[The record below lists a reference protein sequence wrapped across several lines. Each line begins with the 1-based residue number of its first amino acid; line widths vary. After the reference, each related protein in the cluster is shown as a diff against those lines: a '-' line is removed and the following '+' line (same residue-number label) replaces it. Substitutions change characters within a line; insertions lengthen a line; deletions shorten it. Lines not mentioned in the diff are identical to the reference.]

1 MIAVLLSLVVL
12 FFSIWLLIR
21 WRKVKSYWLE
31 RGVPH
36 YPPHPILGSL
46 TFLQR
51 ENPSIWMRRVYN
63 DFKAPYVGMWQFWRP
78 ALVVNSPEIARR
90 ILVKDADVF
99 RNRFLSSGKS
109 DPIGALNVFTVND
122 PLWSKLRRRLTLV
135 FTAAKLRSLNGITI
149 AKTKDLVTRL
159 EIESNKPEL
168 IDLRKICT
176 DFTTDVIGE
185 SAFGITS
192 NSLADGDSIMRRVTR
207 EFQAFN
213 LHRGLSWSSIFFF
226 PELVDIFRFSFFPKD
241 TMKLLRK
248 IFRTVVEQR
257 GGYDKDIKD
266 ARDLLDALLKI
277 KKEADMENEE
287 MTEDILL
294 AQAAVFLL
302 GGFDTSG
309 AALTWTMYEL
319 AWNPQYQERLYE
331 DILNLKR
338 KIGNRGFDST
348 VLTEIGY
355 LDCVIKETLRIYPPM
370 GWLDRIATKDYK
382 IDDKLTIPAGTAV
395 YVNGVSMQ
403 MDPEYFPNPEVFNP
417 DRFLPENERTIT
429 PYTFMPFGEGPRNCI
444 GMRFAFQTLRQALAE
459 VLLKYEIKVIPD
471 TPKPSEIEIEKNGM
485 FYMPSG
491 KMSVHFVK
499 RDNEFVS

>member
-109 DPIGALNVFTVND
+109 DPIGALN
-122 PLWSKLRRRLTLV
+122 
-135 FTAAKLRSLNGITI
+135 
-149 AKTKDLVTRL
+149 
-159 EIESNKPEL
+159 
-168 IDLRKICT
+168 KICT

-277 KKEADMENEE
+277 KKEADMENE
-287 MTEDILL
+287 

-319 AWNPQYQERLYE
+319 AWNPRYQERLYE

-355 LDCVIKETLRIYPPM
+355 LDCVIK
-370 GWLDRIATKDYK
+370 
-382 IDDKLTIPAGTAV
+382 
-395 YVNGVSMQ
+395 
-403 MDPEYFPNPEVFNP
+403 
-417 DRFLPENERTIT
+417 
-429 PYTFMPFGEGPRNCI
+429 

>member
-1 MIAVLLSLVVL
+1 MFAILLSLVVL
-12 FFSIWLLIR
+12 FFSIWLLNK

-31 RGVPH
+31 KGVPH

-51 ENPSIWMRRVYN
+51 ENPSIWMRKVYN

-109 DPIGALNVFTVND
+109 DPVGALNVFTVND

-135 FTAAKLRSLNGITI
+135 FTAAKLRSLNGITV
-149 AKTKDLVTRL
+149 AKTKDFVKRL
-159 EIESNKPEL
+159 EIESKKPEL

-185 SAFGITS
+185 AAFGITS
-192 NSLADGDSIMRRVTR
+192 NCLADGDSIMRRVTR

-257 GGYDKDIKD
+257 GGYDKEVKD
-266 ARDLLDALLKI
+266 AKDLFDALLKI
-277 KKEADMENEE
+277 KQDADMENEE

-319 AWNPQYQERLYE
+319 AWNPHYQERLYE
-331 DILNLKR
+331 DVLNMKR
-338 KIGNRGFDST
+338 KI
-348 VLTEIGY
+348 
-355 LDCVIKETLRIYPPM
+355 ETLRIYPPM

-382 IDDKLTIPAGTAV
+382 IDEKLTIPAGTAV

-417 DRFLPENERTIT
+417 DRFLPENERDIT

-444 GMRFAFQTLRQALAE
+444 GMRFAYQTLRQALAE
-459 VLLKYEIKVIPD
+459 ILLKYEIKVIPG
-471 TPKPSEIEIEKNGM
+471 TLKPRDIEIEKNGM

-491 KMSVHFVK
+491 KMSVQFVE
-499 RDNEFVS
+499 RDNEFVR